1 MKWLVWERFRYK
13 VFPFIQQMEEG
24 KEYNQRTKNIG
35 CMEGGPKRD
44 ESRS

>member
-1 MKWLVWERFRYK
+1 
-13 VFPFIQQMEEG
+13 MEEG

-44 ESRS
+44 ESRSYGIF